1 MIRLSGVLLL
11 TLFSLCALAPVSNA
25 APWAELRTDLP
36 ADPAL
41 IQGTLPNGLRY
52 VIRRNAEPRDRVTL
66 RLVVAA
72 GALHER
78 DDERGL
84 AHFVEH
90 MIFRGTRSHPGDS
103 LVNALQRLGV
113 GFGPDNT
120 AFTHYDHTIYHLE
133 LPDTTAATLKQ
144 GLSTFYEYAAEATF
158 DPALIERERGIIFS
172 EKATRDTPGYR
183 RNVAGLAFLWPDS
196 LQARRPVIGVEETL
210 RSVTREHF
218 VAFYDAWYRPDR
230 TAVVIVGDIDPDTA
244 RKLIEE
250 TFANF
255 TARAPARDD
264 PVNIIPATATSP
276 DIKINLDSA
285 YVGIGL
291 AFQHPRSSPD
301 EPDTREHRTARLH
314 RSLAFAM
321 QQQRLNR
328 IAAELGDALVA
339 PSASVDDFIPGWE
352 VASFSAAGR
361 IDHWRELAAAL
372 EQEHRRAI
380 LHGFTPA
387 ELDLARRSFTELLE
401 TNIRSFPTRRSEH
414 HAAEIVDL
422 LLNGDA
428 ITTPEAIRDD
438 LAAPLA
444 AATLQ
449 ACNRAFRSTWERSAL
464 HVFISAN
471 PAFKED
477 VRSIAQVLNE
487 SRQTPVTARTTA
499 AAAPFAYTDFGPPGK
514 LVHEETAAGLDVRLS
529 RFANGVCL
537 NFKQTDFEADT
548 VNIFVRIRGGRLT
561 TPSALPGLDL
571 LAGYAFTD
579 GGLGKHSAAEIGDL
593 LTGHNVGLSFH
604 LEPDAFVFT
613 GRSSRRDLPLCLQ
626 LIAAYITDA
635 GYRPEA
641 LRDAHASYGSLLSS
655 LEASAGGPIR
665 RYAERQLFH
674 DDARFGIP
682 GEQHFYNRTLPELEA
697 WLRPALAEA
706 PLEMSIVGDTTWDAA
721 SAAVS
726 QTLGALPARAETA
739 KPPRLKTPRFAD
751 PARQPVLYIAPA
763 RLKQSAIAWYFPAPD
778 ASDYRTERR
787 CFLLASILEERV
799 RHRLR
804 EELGSAYAPN
814 AAFISYD
821 ALPKCSYFVVYAEVD
836 TDRAPEAAAALRKE
850 FDALRDKGI
859 TDDEF
864 LRVKTPFLRE
874 RTDHLRSNGYWGH
887 TVLLDAQERP
897 YRLEAALNR
906 HTDTSAITR
915 AEVQSLLGKYISR
928 KKGSLFIAEPGRLR
942 KWDGK

>member
-1 MIRLSGVLLL
+1 MIRLSGILLFTLLL
-11 TLFSLCALAPVSNA
+11 SALAPLTRA

-72 GALHER
+72 GSLHER

-158 DPALIERERGIIFS
+158 DAALIERERGVILS

-183 RNVAGLAFLWPDS
+183 RGEAGLAFLWPGS
-196 LQARRPVIGVEETL
+196 LHTRRPVIGVEETI
-210 RSVTREHF
+210 RTVTREHF
-218 VAFYDAWYRPDR
+218 TAFYDAWYRPER
-230 TAVVIVGDIDPDTA
+230 IAVVIVGDIDPDAA
-244 RKLIEE
+244 RTLVEE
-250 TFANF
+250 TFGPF
-255 TARAPARDD
+255 TARAPARDGPTD
-264 PVNIIPATATSP
+264 ISPATATPP
-276 DIKINLDSA
+276 DITINLDPA

-291 AFQHPRSSPD
+291 TFQHPRPAPE
-301 EPDTREHRTARLH
+301 EPDTRDRRTARLH

-328 IAAELGDALVA
+328 IAAEIGDALVA
-339 PSASVDDFIPGWE
+339 PSASVDHFIPGWE

-361 IDHWRELAAAL
+361 IDHWRELATAL

-387 ELDLARRSFTELLE
+387 ELDIARRSFSEILE

-422 LLNGDA
+422 LIDGDT
-428 ITTPEAIRDD
+428 ICTPEALRED

-449 ACNRAFRSTWERSAL
+449 DCNRAFRNTWERSAL

-471 PAFKED
+471 PVFKEN
-477 VRSIAQVLNE
+477 VRTVATVLNE
-487 SRQTPVTARTTA
+487 SRQTAVAARTTSEI
-499 AAAPFAYTDFGPPGK
+499 APFAYTDFGPAGK
-514 LVHEETAAGLDVRLS
+514 LTHEEPAPGIDARLS
-529 RFANGVCL
+529 RFANGVRL
-537 NFKQTDFEADT
+537 NFKQTAFEADT

-593 LTGHNVGLSFH
+593 LTGRNVGLSFH

-613 GRSSRRDLPLCLQ
+613 GRSSPRDLTLCLQ

-635 GYRPEA
+635 GYRPES

-665 RYAERQLFH
+665 RHAERQLFN

-682 GEQHFYNRTLPELEA
+682 GEQNFYNRTLPELEA
-697 WLRPALAEA
+697 WLGPALTGS
-706 PLEMSIVGDTTWDAA
+706 PIEMSIVGETTWEAA
-721 SAAVS
+721 SEAVAR
-726 QTLGALPARAETA
+726 TLGALPARAETA
-739 KPPRLKTPRFAD
+739 KPPRLKAPRFAD
-751 PARQPVLYIAPA
+751 TARQPILYVAPA
-763 RLKQSAIAWYFPAPD
+763 RLKQSALAWCFPAPD
-778 ASDYRTERR
+778 AADYRTERR
-787 CFLLASILEERV
+787 CFLLAAILEERV
-799 RHRLR
+799 RQRLR

-821 ALPKCSYFVVYAEVD
+821 ALPKCGYFMIYAEVD
-836 TDRAPEAAAALRKE
+836 ADRAPEAAAALRKE

-906 HTDTSAITR
+906 HADTAAITR
-915 AEVQSLLGKYISR
+915 SEVQSLLGKYINR
-928 KKGSLFIAEPGRLR
+928 KRGTLFIAEPGRLR